1 MQAGVGCVMLGWTPL
16 QGAGESI
23 NELAE
28 SGTAVTGVD
37 YLRST
42 RFAAGLVCVTLAD
55 RWYSWGKKC
64 VCYMRLRCSVT
75 APENTLPAA
84 HPSLMCRELS
94 LQLGQRY

>member
-1 MQAGVGCVMLGWTPL
+1 MQAGVGCVMLGRTPL

-42 RFAAGLVCVTLAD
+42 RFAAGLVCVALAD
-55 RWYSWGKKC
+55 RWYSWGKKKTLMC
-64 VCYMRLRCSVT
+64 VLYAT
-75 APENTLPAA
+75 AA
-84 HPSLMCRELS
+84 HSPCAHKHTAGSTSLLNVP
-94 LQLGQRY
+94 

>member
-1 MQAGVGCVMLGWTPL
+1 MQAGVGCVMLARTPL

-42 RFAAGLVCVTLAD
+42 RFAAGLV
-55 RWYSWGKKC
+55 
-64 VCYMRLRCSVT
+64 
-75 APENTLPAA
+75 
-84 HPSLMCRELS
+84 
-94 LQLGQRY
+94 

>member
-1 MQAGVGCVMLGWTPL
+1 MQAGVGRVMLGRTPL

-42 RFAAGLVCVTLAD
+42 RFAAGLVCVALAD
-55 RWYSWGKKC
+55 RWYSWKKKKKKTLMC
-64 VCYMRLRCSVT
+64 VLYAT
-75 APENTLPAA
+75 AA
-84 HPSLMCRELS
+84 HSPCAHKHTAGSTSLLNVP
-94 LQLGQRY
+94 

>member
-1 MQAGVGCVMLGWTPL
+1 MGRVMLGRTPL

-42 RFAAGLVCVTLAD
+42 RFAAGLVCVALAD
-55 RWYSWGKKC
+55 RWYSWKKKNSYVC
-64 VCYMRLRCSVT
+64 VICDYSTQSLRPKT
-75 APENTLPAA
+75 
-84 HPSLMCRELS
+84 HCR
-94 LQLGQRY
+94 QHIPP